1 MALQQREKGVK
12 TMKENSMRRY
22 SPLNKIGRRGRLNKV
37 ANARLKQAFII
48 RGITRC
54 EICGSGSM
62 LSFAHRQKRVNY
74 RTVEE
79 LSNFK
84 EVLLLCIPCH
94 QKIEYDKEL
103 TNYWFNKLR

>member
-1 MALQQREKGVK
+1 MALRQR
-12 TMKENSMRRY
+12 TMPLKRTIADLPRSR
-22 SPLNKIGRRGRLNKV
+22 STLNKIGRRGRLNKV

-48 RGITRC
+48 RGMTNC
-54 EICGSGSM
+54 EICGSSSM

-79 LSNFK
+79 LSDFN

-94 QKIEYDKEL
+94 QKIEYDREL
-103 TNYWFNKLR
+103 TNYWFTKLR